1 MPDRNQRCGQ
11 RRPTCFSPTYRSSSF
26 SPCNFFENS
35 FLILI
40 EKGVTLSFRKHIQ
53 ILFWCTLILFLACG
67 NKAEKNS
74 SAPPF
79 DFSLPDLSGK
89 VHTLKEFS
97 GKMVLLNFWATWC
110 PACKEDI
117 ATLEILNREYKNS
130 GLEIIGIS
138 LDKKGLG
145 EVDSF
150 VQEMKIPYTILL
162 GDETVVKSYGGLKG
176 VPTSFLLD
184 KEGRIV
190 KRYSGQISHEAISS
204 DLKVYL
210 GK

>member
-1 MPDRNQRCGQ
+1 MSLKKFTP
-11 RRPTCFSPTYRSSSF
+11 
-26 SPCNFFENS
+26 
-35 FLILI
+35 
-40 EKGVTLSFRKHIQ
+40 VLSF
-53 ILFWCTLILFLACG
+53 ILLLLFLACG
-67 NKAEKNS
+67 KKTEKNPP
-74 SAPPF
+74 APPF

-89 VHTLKEFS
+89 VHSLKEFR
-97 GKMVLLNFWATWC
+97 GKVVFLNFWATWC

-150 VQEMKIPYTILL
+150 VQQMKIPYTVLL
-162 GDETVVKSYGGLKG
+162 GDESVIKSYGGLKG

-184 KEGRIV
+184 KEGRII
-190 KRYSGQISHEAISS
+190 KKYSGQINHEVVSS
-204 DLKVYL
+204 DLKTL
-210 GK
+210 FGE